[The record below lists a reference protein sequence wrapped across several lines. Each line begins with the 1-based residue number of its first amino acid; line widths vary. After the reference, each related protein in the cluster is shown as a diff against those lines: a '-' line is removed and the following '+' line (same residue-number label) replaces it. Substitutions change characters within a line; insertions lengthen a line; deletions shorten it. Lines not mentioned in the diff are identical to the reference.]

1 MTRRLCDLVFFKVF
15 LEFLSFGIFVEIG
28 SAKKGKFDM
37 LKGKARMEVIFLFAA
52 FFVLGFF
59 AQPKRIQAEEIH
71 PVANKKAVVRAG
83 RARFTVLFPEMIR
96 MEWSADGKFENRA
109 SLAFIDREQPVP
121 EFSVKHKGDWVIIK
135 TEKLE
140 LRYNKSLGRFSPK
153 NLQIRLTV
161 AGKDVV
167 WKPGI
172 PNKGNLF
179 GTTRTL
185 DTVSGSIPLE
195 PGLISRDGWVLV
207 DDSHTPLFTNAT
219 PPWVAP
225 RPKKQAVDWYFF
237 GYGHDYKKALFDFTR
252 IAGKIPMPP
261 KFAFGLWWSRYW
273 AYTDQ
278 ELEELVREF
287 QNHTI
292 PLDVV
297 VVDMDWHLD
306 GWTGYTWNPVY
317 FPDPQRFA
325 RWLHKQGL
333 KLTLNLHPAAGVK
346 AHEKAYPEVARAMG
360 IDPKSKKPVPFDPT
374 NPVFVDAYFRYLH
387 HPLEDGGVDFWW
399 LDWQQ
404 GTHTKI
410 PGLDP
415 LWWLNYLHF
424 TDMAHYH
431 RNRRPLIFSRW
442 GGLGNHRYQ
451 IGFSG
456 DVRST
461 WPSLNFQP
469 YFTATAANV
478 GYAYWSHDIGGH
490 WGNKLTPEL
499 YTRWIQWG
507 AFSPILRTHVTK
519 NASYDRRIWVFP
531 FDAYQI
537 MRRAFLR
544 RYALLPYIYTESR
557 RTYDTG
563 LAFLHPPYYEFPER
577 DEAYKFKNEY
587 FFGKNLLV
595 APVTAPVD
603 TISEIAVQSVWLP
616 PGNQWYE
623 WDTGR
628 LLDGDQVVSHG
639 FALDQVP
646 VYAKAGAIVPMQSAV
661 PNTNVR
667 PERLILAIF
676 PGDGGEYRLYEDQGD
691 SQDYQ
696 KNVCAWTI
704 FRQHVADGEQT
715 IRIEPAEGHFPGM
728 PRKRAVEIH
737 LVHTWPPEAVFLNG
751 KKLSWT
757 EPGNKTG
764 IWYDGNQVTT
774 VIRLPE
780 LPVSETQ
787 EIRVKLRDFG
797 SNNYLL
803 QGFPNKLARLRAVKK
818 ILKMDWPESLVWAV
832 QTGNRMSIHPDSAL
846 AELEAF
852 EANLPGVVGDIL
864 NQNPNKKDLQAS
876 LTRLFGFYQTIHLQ
890 PAPNNPGQLRAQITL
905 GLADSDW
912 KELKKVGRFSGRL
925 LLKTR
930 GSWKL
935 MGPDSKEIRDL
946 IAGPIELQRKINLGE
961 IRQPGEL
968 EAIFETQVG
977 GKTLRLIS
985 SRAGYQAITH
995 WWVLGPFPNANPRNL
1010 DIPFIDETSV
1020 HMNPH
1025 QPVVARDGKKYRWR
1039 EMTPDIQKTDAFND
1053 FSINFLKVFSKMHE
1067 NAVAYA
1073 MTILEVNQDTPAML
1087 ALGSDDAVAVW
1098 VNGKLVHKN
1107 PVLRAY
1113 RQMDDWV
1120 PVRLKKGRNVIL
1132 AKVTQAGGGWEF
1144 GARLLT
1150 LRHTMLEGV
1159 RVVKQ

>member
-1 MTRRLCDLVFFKVF
+1 
-15 LEFLSFGIFVEIG
+15 
-28 SAKKGKFDM
+28 M
-37 LKGKARMEVIFLFAA
+37 LKGKATMEVFFLFAA

-59 AQPKRIQAEEIH
+59 ARPKPVQAEEFH

-83 RARFTVLFPEMIR
+83 QARFTVLFPEMIR
-96 MEWSADGKFENRA
+96 MEWSPDGKFEDRA
-109 SLAFIDREQPVP
+109 SLAFIDRRQPVP
-121 EFSVKHKGDWVIIK
+121 KFSVQIKDEWVIIK
-135 TEKLE
+135 TSKLR

-153 NLQIRLTV
+153 SLQVEVLV
-161 AGKDVV
+161 NGKPVV
-167 WKPGI
+167 WKPGM

-185 DTVSGSIPLE
+185 DTVSGSTPLE

-207 DDSHTPLFTNAT
+207 DDSHTPLFTNSS
-219 PPWVAP
+219 PPWVTA
-225 RPKKQAVDWYFF
+225 RPKNRAVDWYFF
-237 GYGHDYKKALFDFTR
+237 GYGHNYKKALSDFTKV
-252 IAGKIPMPP
+252 AGKIPMPP

-292 PLDVV
+292 PLDVL
-297 VVDMDWHLD
+297 VVDMDWHLA

-317 FPDPQRFA
+317 FPDPERFA
-325 RWLHKQGL
+325 RWVHQQGL

-346 AHEKAYPEVARAMG
+346 PHEKAYAKVAKAMG
-360 IDPKSKKPVPFDPT
+360 IDPKTKKPVPFDPT
-374 NPVFVDAYFRYLH
+374 DPKFVDAYFRYLH
-387 HPLEDGGVDFWW
+387 HPLEREGVDFWW

-404 GTHTKI
+404 GTRTKI

-431 RNRRPLIFSRW
+431 RDRRPLIFSRW

-499 YTRWIQWG
+499 YARWIQWG

-544 RYALLPYIYTESR
+544 RYALLPYIYTEAR

-563 LAFLHPPYYEFPER
+563 LAFLHPLYYEFPER
-577 DEAYKFKNEY
+577 EEAYRFKNEY
-587 FFGKNLLV
+587 FFGRNLLA
-595 APVTAPVD
+595 APITSPVD
-603 TISEIAVQSVWLP
+603 TISGIAVQSVWLP
-616 PGNQWYE
+616 PGNNWYE

-628 LLDGDQVVSHG
+628 LLKGNQIVSHG

-646 VYAKAGAIVPMQSAV
+646 VYARGGAILPMQSPV
-661 PNTNVR
+661 PNTGTR
-667 PERLILAIF
+667 PERLILAVF
-676 PGDGGEYRLYEDQGD
+676 PGSRGEYRLYEDQGD

-696 KNVCAWTI
+696 KNVCAWTTFSQETRNKI
-704 FRQHVADGEQT
+704 QK
-715 IRIEPAEGHFPGM
+715 IRIQPIEGQYPGM
-728 PRKRAVEIH
+728 PKKRALEIH
-737 LVHTWPPEAVFLNG
+737 LIHTWPPRAVLLNG
-751 KKLSWT
+751 KELAWA
-757 EPGNKTG
+757 EPGSKTG
-764 IWYDGNQVTT
+764 VWYDGDHVTT
-774 VIRLPE
+774 IIRLPD
-780 LPVSETQ
+780 LPVSEAQ
-787 EIRVKLRDFG
+787 GIEVKLNNFG
-797 SNNYLL
+797 EKNHLL
-803 QGFPNKLARLRAVKK
+803 QGFPNKLNRLRTVKK

-832 QTGNRMSIHPDSAL
+832 QTGNRMSIYPDSARTQ
-846 AELEAF
+846 LEAF
-852 EANLPGVVGDIL
+852 EANLPKVVADIL
-864 NQNPNKKDLQAS
+864 NQNPNQHDLQAS
-876 LTRLFGFYQTIHLQ
+876 LTRLFGFYQTIDLK
-890 PAPNNPGQLRAQITL
+890 PVPNNPRQLQATIKL

-912 KELKKVGRFSGRL
+912 KELDKVSRFSGRL
-925 LLKTR
+925 VLKTR
-930 GSWKL
+930 GFWKL
-935 MGPDSKEIRDL
+935 VGKDSRKIQNLAKGPV
-946 IAGPIELQRKINLGE
+946 ELQRKISLGE
-961 IRQPGEL
+961 IQQPGEL
-968 EAIFETQVG
+968 EAVFETEIG
-977 GKTLRLIS
+977 GKTLELTS
-985 SRAGYQAITH
+985 SKAGYQAITH

-1010 DIPFIDETSV
+1010 DTPFIDETSV
-1020 HMNPH
+1020 KMTPKKAL
-1025 QPVVARDGKKYRWR
+1025 VAANGKKYTWM
-1039 EMTPDIQKTDAFND
+1039 EMTPDIQQTDAFDD
-1053 FSINFLKVFSKMHE
+1053 FSINFLKVFPKMHE

-1073 MTILEVNQDTPAML
+1073 MTILKAEKDTPALL

-1120 PVRLKKGRNVIL
+1120 PVRLKKGRNIIL
-1132 AKVTQAGGGWEF
+1132 AKITQAGGGWEF

-1150 LRHTMLEGV
+1150 LRHKMLEGV
-1159 RVVKQ
+1159 EVVKE